1 MSDWREN
8 GRPAI
13 FQALLGL
20 AMLLTSSGLWGAS
33 LSEGDSVVV
42 VYNTNVPESLAV
54 AEYYAEKRGVP
65 GAQVV
70 GLDLPKGET
79 LSRAA
84 YTKRLEDPLRKRFRD
99 ERWFEFDFE
108 VVPASRE
115 RVGKVIQSIKKS
127 TVRYLTLCYGVPLR
141 IQADKEFEEEG
152 RDSIRIELRRN
163 EAAVDSELAVLPL
176 DPHQRRI
183 FGPLSNPAYGATN
196 AASIR
201 PEMGV
206 LMVGRLDGPTPAI
219 AKGLVDQALQAEE
232 DGLWGRAYFDLR
244 GIGSGEYKLGD
255 DWIARAAEFSR
266 QVGIETYV
274 DNDGA
279 TIPASLPLSDVGLY
293 AGWYDTHV
301 SGPFSQSTFEFMPGA
316 VAYHLHSFSAQT
328 IRSTTQHWVGPLL
341 ARGAAATMGCV
352 YEPYLALT
360 PNLELFFSRLFMG
373 YGFAEAAYASQQAIS
388 WQTTVV
394 GDPLYRPFAK
404 PLNML
409 QADLAEKKSK
419 LTQWIGLMN
428 VNRALINKTP
438 VAEVTRIMSEDV
450 SVRLSPLLSEKLA
463 DIYRDAGDQAAC
475 EAAYRRVLEL
485 KPKAA
490 QALRVRLRLA
500 AMLRVDSR
508 GAEAVEAYLE
518 VANHHPD
525 YPGLENILRDALV
538 MAKRLDDAP
547 LIEKTEQLLKPFA
560 VESK

>member
-1 MSDWREN
+1 MLR
-8 GRPAI
+8 
-13 FQALLGL
+13 ALLALSLLLPAGL
-20 AMLLTSSGLWGAS
+20 RGAS
-33 LSEGDSVVV
+33 VSEGDSVVV
-42 VYNTNVPESLAV
+42 VYNTNLPASLTV

-65 GAQVV
+65 ESQIV

-79 LSRAA
+79 VSRAE
-84 YTKRLEDPLRKRFRD
+84 YSKRLEGPLRKRFRD

-108 VVPASRE
+108 VIPATRE
-115 RVGKVIQSIKKS
+115 RVGKVVQTIKKS
-127 TVRYLTLCYGVPLR
+127 TVRYLALCYGVPLR
-141 IQADKEFEEEG
+141 IQADAEFEEEG
-152 RDSIRIELRRN
+152 RDAIRIELRRN
-163 EAAVDSELAVLPL
+163 EAAIDSELAVLPL
-176 DPHQRRI
+176 DPNQRRI

-201 PEMGV
+201 PEMGI
-206 LMVGRLDGPTPAI
+206 LMVGRLDGPTPEIAI
-219 AKGLVDQALQAEE
+219 GLVDRALQAEE

-244 GIGSGEYKLGD
+244 GIDSGEYKLGD

-279 TIPASLPLSDVGLY
+279 TIPATLPLSDVGLY

-301 SGPFSQSTFEFMPGA
+301 SGPFGLSSFEFMPGA

-328 IRSTTQHWVGPLL
+328 IRSTKTHWVGPLL

-360 PNLELFFSRLFMG
+360 PNLEFFFSRLFMG
-373 YGFAEAAYASQQAIS
+373 YGFAEAAYASQQAVS

-409 QADLAEKKSK
+409 QAELAEKKSK
-419 LTQWIGLMN
+419 LTEWLGLMN

-438 VAEVTRIMSEDV
+438 VAEVIRVMSEDV
-450 SVRLSPLLSEKLA
+450 SVHLSPLLSEKLA
-463 DIYRDAGDQAAC
+463 DICREAGEKEAC

-485 KPKAA
+485 EPSAA
-490 QALRVRLRLA
+490 QALRIRLRIA
-500 AMLRVDSR
+500 AMLRVESR

-518 VANHHPD
+518 VAKHHSS

-538 MAKRLDDAP
+538 MAKRLDNAS
-547 LIEKTEQLLKPFA
+547 LTEKIDQLLKPFTI
-560 VESK
+560 ESK